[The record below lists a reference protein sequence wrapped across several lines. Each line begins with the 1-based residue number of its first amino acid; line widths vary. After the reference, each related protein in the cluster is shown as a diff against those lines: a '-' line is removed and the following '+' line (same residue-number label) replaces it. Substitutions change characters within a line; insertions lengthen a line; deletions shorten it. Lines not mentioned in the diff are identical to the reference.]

1 MKLPGDLIDYLD
13 SFTLAFTFLE
23 PLTINMCAM
32 LHDGDI
38 GPTNTS
44 KSINL
49 THLGPRKNLRINYLR
64 SIKTFV
70 SA

>member
-1 MKLPGDLIDYLD
+1 MKLPEDLIDYLD

-23 PLTINMCAM
+23 PLAIRYMCAM
-32 LHDGDI
+32 LRDEDI

-49 THLGPRKNLRINYLR
+49 TL
-64 SIKTFV
+64 
-70 SA
+70 